1 MLNNRRPK
9 SENFNSKYNFQI
21 LKKPK
26 IKLRKDPLNFPKNQ
40 KHIKGGL
47 KSKCFIKHNPQK
59 WAF

>member
-9 SENFNSKYNFQI
+9 SENFNSKYNFEI

-47 KSKCFIKHNPQK
+47 KSKCFIKHNP
-59 WAF
+59 